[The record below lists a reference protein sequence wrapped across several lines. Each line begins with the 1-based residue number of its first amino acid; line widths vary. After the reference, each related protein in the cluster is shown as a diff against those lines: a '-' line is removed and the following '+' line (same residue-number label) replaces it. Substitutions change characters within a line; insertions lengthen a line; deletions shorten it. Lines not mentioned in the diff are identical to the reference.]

1 MDNFDE
7 GYVYIL
13 KMMICIAIFILLFF
27 CTNVMAGGI
36 EQQTEEIQSKTIS
49 AQSMSKKIIKKESRF
64 VPVGIPISNPTIGQG
79 LAASILYMHPQSDKE
94 SDAPTTMTGVFGMYT
109 NTQSWA
115 AGAFHDGY
123 YLDDRIRFR
132 VPITHGDFNLKYY
145 GTGADSPLR
154 DNPIEYQAVGNLVI
168 PRLTF
173 ELPLDN
179 WYLGGLYRLIN
190 IDARFDNLGTF
201 PDAPGLGN
209 QQQTAGFGIVTLF
222 DSRDSNLWPSKG
234 SWLELTASVNGK
246 YAGGDFDYLKTVVK
260 WAQYFT
266 LKDSVTLVYRIDG
279 QFIDGDAPFWDLS
292 RIRLR
297 GYSSGQFLD
306 DVALTAQAEV
316 RWNFYDRW
324 TALAFGGGGRIAD
337 TVGEIGSANNN
348 FAGGAGFRFMLV
360 EKQKL
365 SIGIDVAYAED
376 AEVSIYFQVGDW
388 LAN

>member
-1 MDNFDE
+1 ME
-7 GYVYIL
+7 GLFVPIKVIL
-13 KMMICIAIFILLFF
+13 KSILILLFLSTTVF
-27 CTNVMAGGI
+27 AGELENKI
-36 EQQTEEIQSKTIS
+36 EEIQFNTTSTRS
-49 AQSMSKKIIKKESRF
+49 VSKKIIKKESRV

-79 LAASILYMHPQSDKE
+79 LAAAILYMHPQSSKE
-94 SDAPTTMTGVFGMYT
+94 SDAPTSITGAFGMYT
-109 NTQSWA
+109 DTQSWA

-132 VPITHGDFNLKYY
+132 VPITHADFHLKYY

-154 DNPIEYQAVGNLVI
+154 DNPIEYQAVGNLFI

-173 ELPLDN
+173 ELPWDN
-179 WYLGGLYRLIN
+179 WFLGGLYRIIN
-190 IDARFDNLGTF
+190 INTRFDRSDII
-201 PDAPGLGN
+201 PDAPGLGR

-234 SWLELTASVNGK
+234 NWLDLTASVNGE
-246 YAGGDFDYLKTVVK
+246 YAGGDFNYLKTVVK
-260 WAQYFT
+260 WAQYFP

-306 DVALTAQAEV
+306 TVALTAQAEV
-316 RWNFYDRW
+316 RWNFYERW

-337 TVGEIGSANNN
+337 AVDEIGSADTN
-348 FAGGAGFRFMLV
+348 FAVGTGFRYMIV
-360 EKQKL
+360 QKQKL
-365 SIGIDVAYAED
+365 SVGIDVAYAEG
-376 AEVSIYFQVGDW
+376 AEVSVYFQVGDW

>member
-1 MDNFDE
+1 ME
-7 GYVYIL
+7 GLIVPKKEIF
-13 KMMICIAIFILLFF
+13 KSIFILLFLSTTVF
-27 CTNVMAGGI
+27 AGELENQI
-36 EQQTEEIQSKTIS
+36 EEIQSNTTS
-49 AQSMSKKIIKKESRF
+49 FQSVSKKIIKKEARL

-79 LAASILYMHPQSDKE
+79 LAAAILYMHPQSSKE
-94 SDAPTTMTGVFGMYT
+94 TDAPTSTTGAFGMYT

-154 DNPIEYQAVGNLVI
+154 DNPIEYQAMGNMFI

-173 ELPLDN
+173 ELPWNNLF
-179 WYLGGLYRLIN
+179 LGGLYRLIN
-190 IDARFDNLGTF
+190 VDARFDSTATI
-201 PDAPGLGN
+201 PDAPGLGR
-209 QQQTAGFGIVTLF
+209 QQQTAGLGIVTLF

-234 SWLELTASVNGK
+234 NWLDLTASVNGK
-246 YAGGDFDYLKTVVK
+246 YAGGDFNYLKTVVK
-260 WAQYFT
+260 WAQYFP

-279 QFIDGDAPFWDLS
+279 EFIDGDAPFWDLS
-292 RIRLR
+292 RVRLR

-306 DVALTAQAEV
+306 NVALTAQAEV
-316 RWNFYDRW
+316 RWNFYERW

-337 TVGEIGSANNN
+337 AVSEIGSANNN

-376 AEVSIYFQVGDW
+376 TKVSVYFQVGDW

>member
-1 MDNFDE
+1 
-7 GYVYIL
+7 VPIKVIL
-13 KMMICIAIFILLFF
+13 KSILILLFLSTTVF
-27 CTNVMAGGI
+27 AGELENKI
-36 EQQTEEIQSKTIS
+36 EEIQFNTTSTRS
-49 AQSMSKKIIKKESRF
+49 VSKKIIKKESRV

-79 LAASILYMHPQSDKE
+79 LAAAILYMHPQSSKE
-94 SDAPTTMTGVFGMYT
+94 SDAPTSITGAFGMYT
-109 NTQSWA
+109 DTQSWA

-132 VPITHGDFNLKYY
+132 VPITHADFHLKYY

-154 DNPIEYQAVGNLVI
+154 DNPIEYQAVGNLFI

-173 ELPLDN
+173 ELPWDN
-179 WYLGGLYRLIN
+179 WFLGGLYRIIN
-190 IDARFDNLGTF
+190 INTRFDRSDII
-201 PDAPGLGN
+201 PDAPGLER

-234 SWLELTASVNGK
+234 NWLDLTASVNGE
-246 YAGGDFDYLKTVVK
+246 YAGGDFNYLKTVVK
-260 WAQYFT
+260 WAQYFP

-306 DVALTAQAEV
+306 TVALTAQAEV
-316 RWNFYDRW
+316 RWNFYERW

-337 TVGEIGSANNN
+337 AVDEIGSADTN
-348 FAGGAGFRFMLV
+348 FAVGTGFRYMIV
-360 EKQKL
+360 QKQKL
-365 SIGIDVAYAED
+365 SVGIDVAYAEG
-376 AEVSIYFQVGDW
+376 AEVSVYFQVGDW

>member
-1 MDNFDE
+1 ME
-7 GYVYIL
+7 GLFVPT
-13 KMMICIAIFILLFF
+13 KAIFKSILILLFLS
-27 CTNVMAGGI
+27 TTVLAGELEKQI
-36 EQQTEEIQSKTIS
+36 TEIQTNAIS
-49 AQSMSKKIIKKESRF
+49 IQSVAKKIIKKESRF

-79 LAASILYMHPQSDKE
+79 LAAAILYMHPQSSKE
-94 SDAPTTMTGVFGMYT
+94 SDAPTSTTGAFGMYT

-154 DNPIEYQAVGNLVI
+154 DNPIEYQAEGNLFI

-173 ELPLDN
+173 ELPWNN
-179 WYLGGLYRLIN
+179 WFLGGLYRLIDIN
-190 IDARFDNLGTF
+190 AKFDRPAII
-201 PDAPGLGN
+201 PDAPGLGR
-209 QQQTAGFGIVTLF
+209 QKQTAGTGIDILF
-222 DSRDSNLWPSKG
+222 DTRASNLWPSKG
-234 SWLELTASVNGK
+234 TWLDLTASANGE
-246 YAGGDFDYLKTVVK
+246 YVGGDFNYLKTVVK
-260 WAQYFT
+260 WAQYFP
-266 LKDSVTLVYRIDG
+266 LKDTVTLVYRIDG

-297 GYSSGQFLD
+297 GYSGGRFLD
-306 DVALTAQAEV
+306 NVALTAQAEV
-316 RWNFYDRW
+316 RWNFYERW

-337 TVGEIGSANNN
+337 AVSEIGSADNN

-365 SIGIDVAYAED
+365 SIGIDVAYAEGT
-376 AEVSIYFQVGDW
+376 EVSVYFQVGDW

>member
-1 MDNFDE
+1 MPIK
-7 GYVYIL
+7 V
-13 KMMICIAIFILLFF
+13 IFKSTLILLFLS
-27 CTNVMAGGI
+27 TTVLAGELENQI
-36 EQQTEEIQSKTIS
+36 EEIESNAISTQSV
-49 AQSMSKKIIKKESRF
+49 SKKIIKKESRL
-64 VPVGIPISNPTIGQG
+64 VPVGIPIANPTVGEG
-79 LAASILYMHPQSDKE
+79 LAAGILYLHPQSSKE
-94 SDAPTTMTGVFGMYT
+94 SDAPTSTTGAFGMYT

-154 DNPIEYQAVGNLVI
+154 DDPIKYQAVGNMFI

-173 ELPLDN
+173 ELPWNN
-179 WYLGGLYRLIN
+179 WFLGGLYRLIN
-190 IDARFDNLGTF
+190 IDARFDSTATI
-201 PDAPGLGN
+201 PDAPGLGL
-209 QQQTAGFGIVTLF
+209 QQQTAGLGIVTLF

-234 SWLELTASVNGK
+234 NWLDLTASVNGE
-246 YAGGDFDYLKTVVK
+246 YAGGDFNYLKTVVK
-260 WAQYFT
+260 WAQYFP

-297 GYSSGQFLD
+297 GYSSGMFLD
-306 DVALTAQAEV
+306 NVALTAQAEM
-316 RWNFYDRW
+316 RWNFYERW

-337 TVGEIGSANNN
+337 AVSEIGSADNN

-376 AEVSIYFQVGDW
+376 AEVSVYFQVGDW